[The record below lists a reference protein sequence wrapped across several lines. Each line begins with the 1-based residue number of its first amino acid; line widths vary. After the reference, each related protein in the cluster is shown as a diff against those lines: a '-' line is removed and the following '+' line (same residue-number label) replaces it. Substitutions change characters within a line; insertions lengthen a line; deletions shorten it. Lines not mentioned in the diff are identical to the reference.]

1 MNSLTSALAK
11 KHILLAAHRGVSA
24 GNVPCNTVEAYEA
37 AIAFGADI
45 VELDVSISKDGKLY
59 CFHPGMEHPHL
70 GSDKLIA
77 DMTSDEV
84 EKLRYRNFDDAPTT
98 YPVSTFYDVMAR
110 LKGRCFINVDKF
122 WTAMPEISAVIRS
135 LGMEEQVIVKTSPEE
150 KYFAEHAQDTA
161 ENLQER
167 VKKQSELSNIRTAM
181 TEFNAKRRIER
192 EQKTYRNAQSILS
205 LNDSAISKKYA
216 DALTELKQ
224 TKDKSAKTSE

>member
-1 MNSLTSALAK
+1 MASYS
-11 KHILLAAHRGVSA
+11 
-24 GNVPCNTVEAYEA
+24 
-37 AIAFGADI
+37 
-45 VELDVSISKDGKLY
+45 

-150 KYFAEHAQDTA
+150 KY
-161 ENLQER
+161 LP
-167 VKKQSELSNIRTAM
+167 SL
-181 TEFNAKRRIER
+181 NALRRILCICR
-192 EQKTYRNAQSILS
+192 SYRTPIQLV
-205 LNDSAISKKYA
+205 
-216 DALTELKQ
+216 
-224 TKDKSAKTSE
+224 KSS